1 MKTCRLVRRLS
12 ALILLAALFLPLSRC
27 SDQTGVGTPE
37 AGAADAAGPVQAPV
51 QAQAPGSA
59 ASYTYYYAWTD
70 FDASEPWSWLI
81 FVVFLWPLPFLAR
94 EILARGRAVPVWMS
108 AIQIP
113 LGAGSIT
120 LVYYRTFLN
129 ELWIGGYL
137 AYIGLGAYS
146 LALAAE
152 IVLGILRK
160 ARLRPA
166 VRPPAAGP

>member
-12 ALILLAALFLPLSRC
+12 ALMLLAALFLPLSRC

-37 AGAADAAGPVQAPV
+37 AGAADAAGPVQAQVQAPV

-94 EILARGRAVPVWMS
+94 EILARGRAVPLWVS

-152 IVLGILRK
+152 IVLGIIMKR
-160 ARLRPA
+160 RSR
-166 VRPPAAGP
+166 AAP